1 MTSYGRTDART
12 DELLDHNTLSR
23 PKGPQAKITPT
34 IYYQYIFDA
43 NNSIKASY
51 SINTLYISFVLF
63 AHMYYKDRLQAE
75 TGFLWF
81 QDKNRLSLE
90 IHANCFNMYLVVAN
104 KFSFKSGMIN
114 IYKFYNV
121 ELKLYWQIFIKS

>member
-1 MTSYGRTDART
+1 MKYLKSP
-12 DELLDHNTLSR
+12 LLQKNSTLNR
-23 PKGPQAKITPT
+23 KHK
-34 IYYQYIFDA
+34 
-43 NNSIKASY
+43 NHRIKKLL
-51 SINTLYISFVLF
+51 NTLYISFVLF

-121 ELKLYWQIFIKS
+121 ELKLYWQIFTKS